1 MSKGYL
7 VAAPSLDILSK
18 LEGSNMNE
26 ANLRRIPEV
35 ESRKIAIKISEQI
48 SKCALS
54 IIVRKN
60 KPKEQVEKAYYKLR
74 LAVLKLEIEK
84 AEVALRYLRT
94 ARVMLCHDY
103 CDDLGS
109 QIASDCMRLE
119 LLNDTNL
126 LRQRAYLL
134 PKDSIIFKMPRPDFG
149 EQYFSAYDHNKA
161 PAKPGDSG
169 VWFWD
174 E

>member
-1 MSKGYL
+1 LSKGYL

-18 LEGSNMNE
+18 LENSNMNE

-74 LAVLKLEIEK
+74 LAVLNLEIEK

-109 QIASDCMRLE
+109 
-119 LLNDTNL
+119 
-126 LRQRAYLL
+126 
-134 PKDSIIFKMPRPDFG
+134 
-149 EQYFSAYDHNKA
+149 
-161 PAKPGDSG
+161 
-169 VWFWD
+169 
-174 E
+174 